1 LGGSCGRKGA
11 RTPRASWEDGK
22 DLGISPPISPGIS
35 GKFREKPP
43 KTGVLGSC
51 GQFQGPTPPF
61 SGVLIPLR
69 RQLSP
74 HVSVYRGF
82 TKGPGGSPGGPKR
95 GFLGASKRRGFLGVS
110 KSPLGGG
117 VLGGL
122 LGPAGIRVFA
132 GQGYGRNEE
141 LQ

>member
-1 LGGSCGRKGA
+1 MSG
-11 RTPRASWEDGK
+11 SWEGVWETGK
-22 DLGISPPISPGIS
+22 ISGISPPFSPGIS

-61 SGVLIPLR
+61 LAVITPLR

-74 HVSVYRGF
+74 PPSVYRGF
-82 TKGPGGSPGGPKR
+82 TKGPGGSQGAPK
-95 GFLGASKRRGFLGVS
+95 RGFLGVS